1 MSDLNEVINSLAGVK
16 KLLNSIK
23 FKEILTGDRLS
34 EEKVEKIKS
43 ATDES
48 VSYTHLTLPTKRIV

>member
-43 ATDES
+43 ATDEYIQQLGEIIE
-48 VSYTHLTLPTKRIV
+48 V